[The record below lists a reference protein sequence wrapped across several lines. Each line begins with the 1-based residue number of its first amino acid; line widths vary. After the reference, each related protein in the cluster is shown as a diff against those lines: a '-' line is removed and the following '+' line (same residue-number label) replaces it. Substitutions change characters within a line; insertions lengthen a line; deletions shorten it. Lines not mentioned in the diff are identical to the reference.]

1 LSSSKLSLHH
11 LPFLAITLVLCLA
24 AVWGGLARMGWAL
37 PWAGSA
43 LHVEHGPLMVSG
55 FFGTLISLE
64 RAAALRKSWT
74 YLGPAM
80 TALGG
85 TLTAAGVLQGLGA
98 GLLVVGSAW
107 LVVMFIP
114 IIQRQPATYTV
125 VMGAGAVCLLVGNLL
140 WTAGWP
146 VFKFVLW
153 WVAFLVLTIAGERL
167 ELGRVQKQT
176 PFSSGSFTTITGV
189 YFLGLVVLLL
199 YFDLG
204 TRIVSA
210 ATAALAAWLW
220 KYDIARRT
228 AKKEGVT
235 RFIALALLG
244 GYLWLGGS
252 GLIGV
257 WQGGISAGPYYD
269 ALLHSALIGFVFA
282 MIFGHAPI
290 IFPALL
296 NIPVKYSPV
305 FYAPLILLH
314 LSLLL
319 RIGGDFSGVLWAR
332 QWGGMVN
339 AAAILIYFLLLSPL
353 TDRWLNKQ

>member
-1 LSSSKLSLHH
+1 MPSSKPSFHN
-11 LPFLAITLVLCLA
+11 LPFLAISLLLCLA
-24 AVWGGLARMGWAL
+24 ALWGGLVKMGWAL
-37 PWAGSA
+37 PGAPSA
-43 LHVEHGPLMVSG
+43 LHIDHGPLMISG

-64 RAAALRKSWT
+64 RAVALGKPWT
-74 YLGPAM
+74 YLGPVLTGM
-80 TALGG
+80 GG
-85 TLTAAGVLQGLGA
+85 ILTAAGFLEGLGA
-98 GLLVVGSAW
+98 GLLALGSAW
-107 LVVMFIP
+107 LVGMLIT
-114 IIQRQPATYTV
+114 IIRTHFTTYTV
-125 VMGAGAVCLLVGNLL
+125 VMGAGAVCLLVGNVL
-140 WTAGWP
+140 WIAGWP

-176 PFSSGSFTTITGV
+176 SFSTWSFPTITGL

-228 AKKEGVT
+228 AKKDGLT

-244 GYLWLGGS
+244 GYLWLGVS

-269 ALLHSALIGFVFA
+269 AMLHSALIGFVFA

-290 IFPALL
+290 IIPALL
-296 NIPVKYSPV
+296 NVPVKYTS
-305 FYAPLILLH
+305 FLYGPLILLH
-314 LSLLL
+314 LSLIL
-319 RIGGDFSGVLWAR
+319 RINGDFGGLLWAR
-332 QWGGMVN
+332 QWGGMMN

-353 TDRWLNKQ
+353 TDRWVTER

>member
-1 LSSSKLSLHH
+1 MSTSNLSLHN
-11 LPFLAITLVLCLA
+11 LPFLVVSLLLCLA
-24 AVWGGLARMGWAL
+24 AVWGGLVKMGWAL
-37 PWAGSA
+37 PRAGAA
-43 LHVEHGPLMVSG
+43 LHIEHGPLMVSG

-64 RAAALRKSWT
+64 RAAALRKPWT
-74 YLGPAM
+74 YLGPVM
-80 TALGG
+80 TGMGG
-85 TLTAAGVLQGLGA
+85 ILTAAGVLEELGA

-107 LVVMFIP
+107 LVVMFIT
-114 IIQRQPATYTV
+114 IVRSHPATYTV

-140 WTAGWP
+140 WIAGWP

-176 PFSSGSFTTITGV
+176 SFSTTSFSIITGL

-199 YFDLG
+199 YFEHG
-204 TRIVSA
+204 TRMVSA
-210 ATAALAAWLW
+210 ATVALSAWLW
-220 KYDIARRT
+220 TYDIARRT
-228 AKKEGVT
+228 VKKDGLT

-244 GYLWLGGS
+244 GYLWLGVS

-269 ALLHSALIGFVFA
+269 AMLHSALIGFVFA

-296 NIPVKYSPV
+296 NIPVKYSPL
-305 FYAPLILLH
+305 FYGPLILLH

-319 RIGGDFSGVLWAR
+319 RISGDFSGLLWAR
-332 QWGGMVN
+332 QWGGMMN
-339 AAAILIYFLLLSPL
+339 AIALLIYLLLLSPVL
-353 TDRWLNKQ
+353 DRWLSKR